1 MVSLGMQIGHNK
13 VFLRRRVFETLEYLR
28 TRQLSLSAIVIQKHA
43 RRYIAQMRYIEAYI
57 AALTLQCFARR
68 IISYRKFNLMLESK
82 AATMIQAQWRRF
94 LAETELIAARL
105 IAHFCQA
112 FVRGVLARR
121 LYSMMRVEN
130 HALLIQTCWRRYRH
144 CSVFCDQRKAVVV
157 IQCFWRQRTAIR
169 LIRHLRREARDL
181 GAVAQERD
189 RLKDESLQLRQ
200 EVERLRVS
208 QRSGPDQTIAED
220 DEVARLRREVER
232 LQSALSTQGTPVADV
247 HATPQSVTSKARQGW
262 FFGRGGDS
270 GSVLSTSSFSLPGI
284 KRVFSRSEG
293 NHTSESPTKL
303 SNQSFSQ
310 DATSPGMSSNV
321 SLLDAIGDNEVADY
335 QLRSVADTS
344 SVSSPQIYNMTTMPA
359 AATSENF
366 FPLSERRGL
375 DFCRELQRLHDSIR
389 NNDIRS
395 VEQMLMDAPEPHV
408 LVSEADDKGHTALH
422 TAVVAENMRAARILI
437 EQGAIVNTQDNLGQT
452 PLHLAF
458 GAPMTSLLLE
468 LGNANPNIPN
478 MDGLCALHLS
488 VQRFDV
494 GSVRYLLKNNAKV
507 DTADNIRWFT
517 ALHVAA
523 LPDGNRDE
531 VKMKARR
538 MIVDLLCN
546 TTEVKPDVNDQDN
559 EGNTPLHY
567 AVQIETEEACYV
579 INTFLQNGA
588 DPRIS
593 NNRNQQPLLLLC
605 HNNALRRYNAFQECL
620 HAILFHGANPNQ
632 TSDTGCTPLHL
643 SLFHKDIDSAVQ
655 LINRAAELHLLWRK
669 VSLFC

>member
-1 MVSLGMQIGHNK
+1 MQIGHNK
-13 VFLRRRVFETLEYLR
+13 VFLRRKVFETLEYLR
-28 TRQLSLSAIVIQKHA
+28 TRQLGISAIVIQKHA
-43 RRYIAQMRYIEAYI
+43 RRYIAQMRYIEVYI
-57 AALTLQCFARR
+57 ATLTLQCFARR
-68 IISYRKFNLMLESK
+68 ISSYRKFNLMLEAK

-121 LYSMMRVEN
+121 LFSMMRVET
-130 HALLIQTCWRRYRH
+130 HALSIQTCWRRYRH
-144 CSVFCDQRKAVVV
+144 SSIFWDLRTAVIVV
-157 IQCFWRQRTAIR
+157 QCFWRQRAAIR
-169 LIRHLRREARDL
+169 VVRQLRREAQDL
-181 GAVAQERD
+181 GVVAEERD
-189 RLKDESLQLRQ
+189 HFKEESLHLRQ
-200 EVERLRVS
+200 EVERLRVT
-208 QRSGPDQTIAED
+208 RSSGSGQLTAGD
-220 DEVARLRREVER
+220 DEVTRLRQEIER
-232 LQSALSTQGTPVADV
+232 LQSALSAQGTPLGAPVDDA
-247 HATPQSVTSKARQGW
+247 HITPHSGASKGRQSW

-270 GSVLSTSSFSLPGI
+270 ASVVSSSSFSIPGI
-284 KRVFSRSEG
+284 KRVFSRSEANNSSDSPSKISG
-293 NHTSESPTKL
+293 N
-303 SNQSFSQ
+303 SFSQ

-321 SLLDAIGDNEVADY
+321 SLLDAIGDSEVADY
-335 QLRSVADTS
+335 QLRSVADNS
-344 SVSSPQIYNMTTMPA
+344 SVNSPQIYSMTA
-359 AATSENF
+359 ANSESL

-395 VEQMLMDAPEPHV
+395 IEQMLMMSQEPHV
-408 LVSEADDKGHTALH
+408 LVSEADEKGHTALH
-422 TAVVAENMRAARILI
+422 TAVIAESMKAARILI
-437 EQGAIVNTQDNLGQT
+437 EQGAIVNAQDNLGQT

-494 GSVRYLLKNNAKV
+494 GSVRYLLKKNAKI
-507 DTADNIRWFT
+507 DTADNVRWFT
-517 ALHVAA
+517 PLHIAA
-523 LPDGNRDE
+523 LPDGSGDE

-546 TTEVKPDVNDQDN
+546 SSETKPDLNDQDN

-567 AVQIETEEACYV
+567 AVQIDTEEACHI
-579 INTFLQNGA
+579 INIFLQNGA

-605 HNNALRRYNAFQECL
+605 HNNPLRRYNAFQECL
-620 HAILFHGANPNQ
+620 HAMLFHGANPNQ
-632 TSDTGCTPLHL
+632 TSDSGCTPLHL

-669 VSLFC
+669 VCQCFASG